1 VRGGMKLLLIEDHPI
16 VRRGCRRLLAEDGTE
31 VIEASSAAEGLA
43 LCESARPDVIV
54 LDLNLPDSGG
64 LDLLPRLRA
73 AHPPGLVIIFS
84 MYEDPGFVRRAMDL
98 GARGYV
104 TKNDDPEALAEAV
117 RAVRAGELYL
127 GAVAAK
133 KLAMANLRGTG
144 GRFAELTRRE
154 QEVLALLAEGQ
165 SLNQIGDRLAVSY
178 RTAASLVA
186 QLRGKLA
193 VASTAALIKLAVE
206 NRRDAGG

>member
-1 VRGGMKLLLIEDHPI
+1 MKLLLIEDHPI
-16 VRRGCRRLLAEDGTE
+16 VRRGCRRLLAEDGME

-43 LCESARPDVIV
+43 LCETARPEVIV
-54 LDLNLPDSGG
+54 LDLNLPDAGG

-73 AHPPGLVIIFS
+73 AHPDGRVIIFS
-84 MYEDPGFVRRAMDL
+84 MYEDAGFVRRAMDL

-104 TKNDDPEALAEAV
+104 TKNDDPEALADAV

-127 GAVAAK
+127 GAVAAR
-133 KLAMANLRGTG
+133 KLAMANLRGAS
-144 GRFAELTRRE
+144 GRFADLTRRE

-165 SLNQIGDRLAVSY
+165 SLSEIGDRLAVSY

-193 VASTAALIKLAVE
+193 VGSTAALIKLAVE
-206 NRRDAGG
+206 SRRDQGSNG

>member
-1 VRGGMKLLLIEDHPI
+1 
-16 VRRGCRRLLAEDGTE
+16 
-31 VIEASSAAEGLA
+31 
-43 LCESARPDVIV
+43 
-54 LDLNLPDSGG
+54 
-64 LDLLPRLRA
+64 
-73 AHPPGLVIIFS
+73 

-193 VASTAALIKLAVE
+193 VGSTAALIKLAVE